1 MPCHPATG
9 AAMSSASSSIVISAL
24 EARIKTSEAAHHEA
38 QDTIQHLRE
47 EKDELHSMIAEL
59 RATIAG
65 LEERMEHMAEL
76 PELLKTTVLDFI
88 RDT

>member
-24 EARIKTSEAAHHEA
+24 EARIETSEAAHHKA

-47 EKDELHSMIAEL
+47 EKDELHSTIAEL
-59 RATIAG
+59 HATITG